1 MFHLN
6 PFVMNANTNFNAN
19 QVTEIRLTYKNKV
32 NIAERPRITS
42 SEDAYK
48 ILKENWNQE
57 TLELREEFKILLLNR
72 ANKVL
77 GIFNVSSGGVS
88 GTVADPKLIF
98 SAALK
103 ANACGLILSH
113 NHPSGNLKPSEADI
127 SLTNKLKNG
136 GTLLEI
142 SVLDHVIVTEDG
154 YFSFADQGMI

>member
-1 MFHLN
+1 
-6 PFVMNANTNFNAN
+6 MNANTNFNAN
-19 QVTEIRLTYKNKV
+19 QVTEIQLTYKNKV
-32 NIAERPRITS
+32 NISDRPRITC

-48 ILKENWNQE
+48 ILIHNWDQD

-77 GIFNVSSGGVS
+77 GIVNISSGGVS

-103 ANACGLILSH
+103 ANSSGIILSH
-113 NHPSGNLKPSEADI
+113 CHPSGNLKPSEADI

-142 SVLDHVIVTEDG
+142 SVLDHIIVTENG

>member
-1 MFHLN
+1 
-6 PFVMNANTNFNAN
+6 MNANTNFNAN
-19 QVTEIRLTYKNKV
+19 QVTEIQLTYKNKIS
-32 NIAERPRITS
+32 NSERPKINC

-77 GIFNVSSGGVS
+77 GMVSISTGGVS

-103 ANACGLILSH
+103 ANASGIILSH

-127 SLTNKLKNG
+127 SLTTKLKHG

-142 SVLDHVIVTEDG
+142 SVLDHVIITENG
-154 YFSFADQGMI
+154 YFSFADEGMM